1 MTSLG
6 ERPKRGDLIT
16 YGDSRQVAIV
26 LDEYDP
32 PGFSGIQYTI
42 HVLHSSGVTRTIDV
56 YRGDGGVT
64 RIIRRR

>member
-6 ERPKRGDLIT
+6 EVPKRGDLIT

-32 PGFSGIQYTI
+32 PGFSGIQYTF

-64 RIIRRR
+64 RSIRRR